1 MKTKI
6 DDILLKVHIIQNK
19 MNDLKK
25 ENELLNRNNI
35 DLKAT
40 NHQLEFE
47 ISKTKDDNVKLKLA
61 QSLSGKSENSSE
73 NKLKIN
79 ELVREIDNCIKLL
92 TKQ

>member
-1 MKTKI
+1 
-6 DDILLKVHIIQNK
+6 